1 MEGLDGGEVARSAER
16 CSRRIGG
23 NDEEM
28 DLNGRRIFLAGG
40 TGLAGAGII
49 ESLLEQYPYTKIRA
63 SYHLTKPFLYDK
75 LIEYVQA
82 DLRSPEDCRRMA
94 AGCDFAVMAAA
105 MTGGAKTVRAE
116 PWQQVT
122 DNTIMDARILQACRL
137 ERVRRVV
144 FVSTASVYQEFQ
156 GFIREDE
163 LDWNQDPPSAYF
175 GVGWA
180 KRYVEKLCRFW
191 YEKAGMEILIARAAN
206 LYGPFAKFEPAV
218 SHFIPALIRKAVDRM
233 DPFEV
238 WGDPAVTRDVIFTED
253 FGRAIVRMLD
263 REDLKFDTF
272 NVGSGIRT
280 TVGEVV
286 ECALKIAGHR
296 PGRIAYRADGP
307 TTIRFRALDCSRART
322 VLDWEPRY
330 SLEEG
335 IRRTAGW
342 WVENR
347 SWWTK

>member
-1 MEGLDGGEVARSAER
+1 
-16 CSRRIGG
+16 
-23 NDEEM
+23 M
-28 DLNGRRIFLAGG
+28 DLNGKRIFLAGG
-40 TGLAGAGII
+40 TGLAGVGII
-49 ESLLEQYPYTKIRA
+49 ESLLEKCPDVQIRA
-63 SYHLTKPFLYDK
+63 SYLLTKPFLYDRR
-75 LIEYVQA
+75 IDHVQA
-82 DLRSPEDCRRMA
+82 DLRSLDDCRRMA

-105 MTGGAKTVRAE
+105 VTGGAMTIQAE

-122 DNTIMDARILQACRL
+122 DNMIMDVRILQACHL

-144 FVSTASVYQEFQ
+144 FVSTGSVYQELE
-156 GFIREDE
+156 GFVREDE
-163 LDWNQDPPSAYF
+163 LDWNRDPPSAYC
-175 GVGWA
+175 GAGWG

-191 YEKAGMEILIARAAN
+191 YEKVGLEVMIARAAN
-206 LYGPFAKFEPAV
+206 LYGPFSKFEPAV

-238 WGDPAVTRDVIFTED
+238 WGDPGVTRDVIFTED
-253 FGRAIVRMLD
+253 FGRAIVRMLE

-286 ECALKIAGHR
+286 ECALKVAGHR
-296 PGRIAYRADGP
+296 PGKIEYHSGGP
-307 TTIRFRALDCSRART
+307 TTIRFRALDCSRARA

-335 IRRTAGW
+335 IRRTTGW
-342 WVENR
+342 WIENR